1 MAKKKPDKLAQ
12 EVSMAIAAH
21 MSYGKWKAMQ
31 GCTEPT
37 EKPLRDNETICLNCG
52 KVIVN
57 KDNFRR
63 KYCDAICGIQYR
75 YKKNRA

>member
-12 EVSMAIAAH
+12 EVSMAIAAG

-37 EKPLRDNETICLNCG
+37 EKPGRHRQETQNSRPRIMQLILNVRLRFIGPPT
-52 KVIVN
+52 
-57 KDNFRR
+57 F
-63 KYCDAICGIQYR
+63 
-75 YKKNRA
+75 